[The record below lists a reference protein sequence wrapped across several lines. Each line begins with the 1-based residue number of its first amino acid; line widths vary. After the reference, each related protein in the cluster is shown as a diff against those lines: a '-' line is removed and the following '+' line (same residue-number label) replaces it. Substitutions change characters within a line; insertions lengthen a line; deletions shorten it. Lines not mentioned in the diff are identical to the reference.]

1 MSDAW
6 TATALNLFC
15 YVGVMTTLA
24 WLFAIPL
31 GQGNAGL
38 LQGGLA
44 ASILVVVF
52 LSLRFRVLVRREA

>member
-1 MSDAW
+1 
-6 TATALNLFC
+6 
-15 YVGVMTTLA
+15 MTTLA

-38 LQGGLA
+38 LQGGLV

-52 LSLRFRVLVRREA
+52 LSFRFRVLVRREA